1 MPNHKPGLEKNTMS
15 GLFGDLLNA
24 SKSLAVQGYGLQITS
39 KNIANV
45 ENPNYARQSLVIGER
60 GTVKTP
66 LGMQG
71 MGSEAL
77 GISQARDKYLDIQ
90 VLRELAKGS
99 YLDVQVGYFQ
109 KAEAYLGEEVS
120 ASDLST
126 DLNDPANSTTGISSA
141 LNNFFNAAE
150 ALASDPTDAGAKQML
165 YLQAEFLVNK
175 INSTDSRLATLQND
189 ITTEVSFNVTAVN
202 DILKE
207 IAVLNTEI
215 QKTEISG
222 YGTAVDSRDQRQ
234 GKLEELAKYLDFT
247 VTEIPGSFGQIEIT
261 VLSSTST
268 PVTLV
273 NKGVASEISFDGT
286 NFSGGT
292 PATTLGLQ
300 SGSLKGA
307 IDARDGAI
315 ADLRATIQ
323 SVASQLISA
332 VNDAYNPGGT
342 GTDFFQAGP
351 PGLIQLDPTLNAST
365 LRTTATGN
373 AGANEIILAL
383 ADVANKRFSTSGGD
397 VIDGTLNEFYAQKV
411 AGFALTQQSTE
422 SRAEDQE
429 IVTNLVKTM
438 RNSVSGV
445 SMDEELANLMVYQRG
460 YQANARLINV
470 IDSLLD
476 LIINGMGVH

>member
-1 MPNHKPGLEKNTMS
+1 MS

-24 SKSLAVQGYGLQITS
+24 SKSLAVQGYGLQITA

-45 ENPNYARQSLVIGER
+45 ENPNYARQSLIIGDR

-71 MGSEAL
+71 MGAEAL
-77 GISQARDKYLDIQ
+77 GIAQARDRYLDIQ
-90 VLRELAKGS
+90 VLRELSKGN
-99 YLDVQVGYFQ
+99 YLNVQVGYFQ

-120 ASDLST
+120 NADLSA
-126 DLNDPANSTTGISSA
+126 DLSDPANSTTGLSSA

-150 ALASDPTDAGAKQML
+150 ALAADPTDAGARQML
-165 YLQAEFLVNK
+165 FLQAEFLVDK
-175 INSTDSRLATLQND
+175 INSTDARLATLQAD
-189 ITTEVSFNVTAVN
+189 ITNEVSFNVNVVN
-202 DILKE
+202 DLLKE
-207 IAVLNTEI
+207 IAALNAEI

-261 VLSSTST
+261 VLSATST

-273 NKGVASEISFDGT
+273 SKGTASSISFDGT

-292 PATTLGLQ
+292 PPVTLGLQ

-307 IDARDGAI
+307 IDARDNVI
-315 ADLRATIQ
+315 ANLRTTVQ
-323 SVASQLISA
+323 SVASQLIAA

-342 GTDFFQAGP
+342 STNFFQAGP
-351 PGLIQLDPTLNAST
+351 PGLIQLDPTLSPNNI
-365 LRTTATGN
+365 RTSNTGH
-373 AGANEIILAL
+373 AGANEIILAV
-383 ADVANKRFSTSGGD
+383 ADVANKRFSVAGGD
-397 VIDGTLNEFYAQKV
+397 VIDGTISEFYAQQV
-411 AGFALTQQSTE
+411 AGFALTKQSTE

-429 IVTNLVKTM
+429 IVTDLVKTM

-445 SMDEELANLMVYQRG
+445 SMDEELANLMIYQRG

-476 LIINGMGVH
+476 VVINGMGVH